1 MPFGLG
7 KSEKRTEDED
17 MAPKRTAEDSE
28 VAPATGSDNG
38 AQEGDSPTTAD
49 PPATEDQAKTG
60 KEYRAPVFRPD
71 YIDEDTSRE
80 GAAATTPAREPL
92 EGDTFFVS
100 VTKQDGSETH
110 RFEDPAEAQAFV
122 EQLLEDGVPQEEVA
136 AFSGHKLALAV
147 SHRPI
152 VKLMGSQKD

>member
-28 VAPATGSDNG
+28 VAPTTGSGNG
-38 AQEGDSPTTAD
+38 AREGDSPATAD

-60 KEYRAPVFRPD
+60 KEYRAPTFRPD
-71 YIDEDTSRE
+71 YLDEDEPRK

-92 EGDTFFVS
+92 DGDTFFVS
-100 VTKQDGSETH
+100 VTKQNGSETH
-110 RFEDPAEAQAFV
+110 RFEDPIEAQTFV
-122 EQLLEDGVPQEEVA
+122 EQLLEDGVPQEEVT

-147 SHRPI
+147 SRRPI
-152 VKLMGSQKD
+152 VKLLSSQEG

>member
-17 MAPKRTAEDSE
+17 MTPQETAEGSE
-28 VAPATGSDNG
+28 AAPTTGSDNG
-38 AQEGDSPTTAD
+38 AREDASPVAAS
-49 PPATEDQAKTG
+49 PPETEDQAKTD
-60 KEYRAPVFRPD
+60 KEYRTPVFRPD
-71 YIDEDTSRE
+71 YLDEDASRK
-80 GAAATTPAREPL
+80 GVAATEPAREPPK
-92 EGDTFFVS
+92 GDTFFVS
-100 VTKQDGSETH
+100 VTKQDGSEIH
-110 RFEDPAEAQAFV
+110 RFENPNEAQAFV

-152 VKLMGSQKD
+152 VKLVSSKGS

>member
-7 KSEKRTEDED
+7 KSEKHTEDED
-17 MAPKRTAEDSE
+17 MAPKRTAEGNE

-38 AQEGDSPTTAD
+38 AREGDSPATAG
-49 PPATEDQAKTG
+49 PPATEDQAKTD
-60 KEYRAPVFRPD
+60 KEYRAPTFRPD
-71 YIDEDTSRE
+71 YLDEDAPRKGT
-80 GAAATTPAREPL
+80 AATTPTREPL

-110 RFEDPAEAQAFV
+110 RFEDPVEAQAFV
-122 EQLLEDGVPQEEVA
+122 EQLLEDGVSQEEVT
-136 AFSGHKLALAV
+136 AFSGRKLALAV

-152 VKLMGSQKD
+152 VKLVSGKGD

>member
-17 MAPKRTAEDSE
+17 MTTQETAEGSE
-28 VAPATGSDNG
+28 VAPTTGSDNG
-38 AQEGDSPTTAD
+38 AREGASPVTAG
-49 PPATEDQAKTG
+49 PPETEDQAKTG

-71 YIDEDTSRE
+71 YLDEDASRK
-80 GAAATTPAREPL
+80 GATAVTPAREPP

-100 VTKQDGSETH
+100 VAKQNGIETH
-110 RFEDPAEAQAFV
+110 RFEDPLAAQAFV

-136 AFSGHKLALAV
+136 AYSGRKLALAV

-152 VKLMGSQKD
+152 VKLVSSKGG

>member
-17 MAPKRTAEDSE
+17 MAPKKTAEGSG

-38 AQEGDSPTTAD
+38 AREGDSPATAD
-49 PPATEDQAKTG
+49 PPATEDQAETG
-60 KEYRAPVFRPD
+60 KEYRAPEFRPD
-71 YIDEDTSRE
+71 YLDENAPRK
-80 GAAATTPAREPL
+80 GAAATTPAREPP

-122 EQLLEDGVPQEEVA
+122 EQLLEDGVPQEEVT
-136 AFSGHKLALAV
+136 AFSGRKLALAV

-152 VKLMGSQKD
+152 VKLVSGKGD

>member
-38 AQEGDSPTTAD
+38 AQKGDSPTTAEA
-49 PPATEDQAKTG
+49 PATEDQAKTG
-60 KEYRAPVFRPD
+60 KEYRTPVFRPD
-71 YIDEDTSRE
+71 YLDEDASRE

-136 AFSGHKLALAV
+136 AFSGRKLALAV

-152 VKLMGSQKD
+152 VKLMGSQ

>member
-122 EQLLEDGVPQEEVA
+122 EQLLEDGVPQEEVTA
-136 AFSGHKLALAV
+136 YSGRKLALAV